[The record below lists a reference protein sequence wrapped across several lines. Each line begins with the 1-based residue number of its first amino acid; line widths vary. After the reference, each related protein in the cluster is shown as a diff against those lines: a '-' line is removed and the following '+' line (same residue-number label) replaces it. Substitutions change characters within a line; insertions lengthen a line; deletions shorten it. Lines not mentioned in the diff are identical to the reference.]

1 MKIITLQQLRIERL
15 ENIAAFL
22 AAYSAEIGESPS
34 VKQVRLLQLF
44 IKAGD
49 SLPINAGKTWFYSA
63 WRKVDI
69 IPCGLNAGREEFE
82 VWNLIEHDEA
92 THRIVVQLVEGE

>member
-1 MKIITLQQLRIERL
+1 MKINNSQQLRIERL
-15 ENIAAFL
+15 ENIATFL
-22 AAYSAEIGESPS
+22 AAYSAEIGTSPLPY
-34 VKQVRLLQLF
+34 QQRLLQLF

-49 SLPINAGKTWFYSA
+49 GLPINAGKDWFYSA

-69 IPCGLNAGREEFE
+69 IPQAINAGTEDFE

-92 THRIVVQLVEGE
+92 THRVVAQLVEGD

>member
-1 MKIITLQQLRIERL
+1 MKIISLQQRRIERL
-15 ENIAAFL
+15 ENVADFL
-22 AAYSAEIGESPS
+22 AAYSAEIGTSPLPY
-34 VKQVRLLQLF
+34 QQRLLQLF

-49 SLPINAGKTWFYSA
+49 GLPINAGKNWFYCA

-69 IPCGLNAGREEFE
+69 IPQAVNAGTEDYE

-92 THRIVVQLVEGE
+92 THRVVAQLVEGD